1 MTIRFLRSLD
11 GIFYAMLVFAGLTLY
26 ETFGVVTVRETPT
39 VFTVLP
45 LAGLLI
51 ATIYLPGSGLDDRR
65 SIPVAI
71 RLKMLA
77 LGLVGFYPF
86 VSWQA
91 QGVRN
96 VYLTAGAGVA
106 LVLGTLY
113 VLELLRLVDLIFGA
127 ARKTDLRPVCRYLR
141 LAVYYFVLVPIIT
154 IYSFVLFHMTHQNA
168 AAGRLLAYAWNS
180 LGMPLRIVVTLFIMV
195 CSSLMI
201 FLLWQSCNCVKA
213 VVKNTEIC
221 VA

>member
-1 MTIRFLRSLD
+1 MTIRFVRSLD

-39 VFTVLP
+39 IFTVLP

-51 ATIYLPGSGLDDRR
+51 ATIYLPSSGLDDTR
-65 SIPVAI
+65 SIPVAS
-71 RLKMLA
+71 RLKLLA
-77 LGLVGFYPF
+77 LGLVGLYPF

-91 QGVRN
+91 QGVRSL
-96 VYLTAGAGVA
+96 YLTAGAGIA

-113 VLELLRLVDLIFGA
+113 VLELLRLVDLIFGTA
-127 ARKTDLRPVCRYLR
+127 KKTDFRHLCRYLR

-154 IYSFVLFHMTHQNA
+154 IYSFVLFHMTHQDA

-180 LGMPLRIVVTLFIMV
+180 LGLPVRIVVMLFILV
-195 CSSLMI
+195 CSSLII
-201 FLLWQSCNCVKA
+201 FLLWQSRNCIKS
-213 VVKNTEIC
+213 VVKNTEMR
-221 VA
+221 VV